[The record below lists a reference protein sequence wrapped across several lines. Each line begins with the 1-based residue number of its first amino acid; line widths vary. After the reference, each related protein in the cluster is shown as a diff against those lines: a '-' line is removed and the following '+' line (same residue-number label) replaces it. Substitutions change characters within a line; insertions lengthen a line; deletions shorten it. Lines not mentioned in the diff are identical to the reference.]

1 MAPLLSASAPA
12 MRSLVGNQIP
22 LTLVSTM
29 EYCIAGS
36 FHMVQNFA
44 FFTDRLGAVKI
55 RTAKSGENMMSYMQ
69 SIDVGV
75 VST

>member
-1 MAPLLSASAPA
+1 
-12 MRSLVGNQIP
+12 
-22 LTLVSTM
+22 
-29 EYCIAGS
+29 
-36 FHMVQNFA
+36 MVQNFA
-44 FFTDRLGAVKI
+44 LFADGFGAAKI